1 MTAQHLAA
9 LTSPVSYKP
18 KVYLTQ
24 GGLLIVSR
32 LFSSSTPPPINST
45 IITTTLSLNPAFLF
59 LHPPHLPTSYLREL
73 GENQSFVRAYMLLQP
88 ALLPSQGIS
97 AISRRTAWDGRAEW
111 EGGYHMKRPG
121 MQSDAGWSSG
131 GRWVPLT
138 NWLQHPRALFF
149 PLLSISVQFTP
160 VTSPPPLPPH
170 CSVIQREGKPS
181 SSLLQQPVG
190 GPGNPKWY
198 VRPFFRSV
206 LVVFQ
211 CCWLSSLD
219 HSCQRENLAITMKDE
234 VEVYTPVLWE
244 YFVITEL

>member
-32 LFSSSTPPPINST
+32 LFSSSTPPPIKST
-45 IITTTLSLNPAFLF
+45 TITTTLNPAFLF

-97 AISRRTAWDGRAEW
+97 LLSLGGQHGMEGQNGRGDIIWRDQECKVTQV
-111 EGGYHMKRPG
+111 G
-121 MQSDAGWSSG
+121 
-131 GRWVPLT
+131 
-138 NWLQHPRALFF
+138 ALVAVEFLWQTDCNTLGHFF
-149 PLLSISVQFTP
+149 SPLLSISVQFTP

-190 GPGNPKWY
+190 GPRNPKWY
-198 VRPFFRSV
+198 VRPFFVLCLWSFSV
-206 LVVFQ
+206 A
-211 CCWLSSLD
+211 D
-219 HSCQRENLAITMKDE
+219 
-234 VEVYTPVLWE
+234 
-244 YFVITEL
+244 